1 MLLWYAAMLADVAFV
16 GLCCLL
22 CLGRPMLRMLA
33 CDSGPMLA
41 HGALPCTGAAI
52 GQPLPQDMPVPLAL
66 LDSHSRESRQTLCN
80 KADRFACCARQ
91 AS

>member
-16 GLCCLL
+16 GLCC
-22 CLGRPMLRMLA
+22 RPMLRMLA

-52 GQPLPQDMPVPLAL
+52 GETSPQDMAVPLAL
-66 LDSHSRESRQTLCN
+66 LESH
-80 KADRFACCARQ
+80 
-91 AS
+91 